1 MKKACDGLVLRVTDS
16 GENDRTLT
24 FLTAEE
30 GKLHII
36 AKGARSV
43 RSRNASLCRILSYSN
58 LELHKKNDLYWLMG
72 GSLNNAFFGINGDL
86 EAFSLASYIAEI
98 ADEISG
104 ESFPAHEVLQ
114 MTLNTLYAIENGL
127 KPLWQIKATYEL
139 FAANISGFMPDLVT
153 CRDCGK
159 ESFEGELWLD
169 VMNGAI
175 VCPECLSKK
184 NGSLP
189 VPEGMGYAG
198 VMLDCIE
205 GMQSEEGRPLVLSV
219 LNQGSIPFLS
229 DDDVV
234 EVTCNVSKN
243 GIQPVKQETVP
254 TMCELYIRLI
264 KRYERLAVEAVRE
277 GSEEKAIEALKL
289 EGDEKVGASIIC
301 RAIEA
306 PLRKL
311 VNNAGQEAALVI
323 ANVKKSTGTN
333 GYNVRTGEYC
343 DLLKAGVVDPAKV
356 TRSALQN
363 AASIA
368 GLLLTTDCMVTDLP
382 EKKDAC
388 NCAGHGGAPDMGG
401 MM

>member
-16 GENDRTLT
+16 GENDRALT
-24 FLTAEE
+24 VLTAEE

-72 GSLNNAFFGINGDL
+72 GSLNNAFFGINSDL

-104 ESFPAHEVLQ
+104 ENFPAHEVLQ

-139 FAANISGFMPDLVT
+139 FAANISGFMPDLVA

-189 VPEGMGYAG
+189 VPETDRFETRNILLP
-198 VMLDCIE
+198 LDASALAAMRYIATA
-205 GMQSEEGRPLVLSV
+205 PLKRIFAYGLS
-219 LNQGSIPFLS
+219 
-229 DDDVV
+229 
-234 EVTCNVSKN
+234 SK
-243 GIQPVKQETVP
+243 ESADY
-254 TMCELYIRLI
+254 L
-264 KRYERLAVEAVRE
+264 
-277 GSEEKAIEALKL
+277 
-289 EGDEKVGASIIC
+289 C
-301 RAIEA
+301 RAAEI
-306 PLRKL
+306 
-311 VNNAGQEAALVI
+311 
-323 ANVKKSTGTN
+323 
-333 GYNVRTGEYC
+333 Y
-343 DLLKAGVVDPAKV
+343 LLNHLERGFDTLTFYHTV
-356 TRSALQN
+356 T
-363 AASIA
+363 
-368 GLLLTTDCMVTDLP
+368 
-382 EKKDAC
+382 K
-388 NCAGHGGAPDMGG
+388 
-401 MM
+401 